1 MSRILRRPMFRGGRV
16 SRAGGGLSQFRQGY
30 EPGGEVMSIYDQVQ
44 EMVPMPEKA
53 KRKGLTVGDYLRIA
67 SSGLEILGAPSE
79 GSGFKGTLATASKP
93 LSKLGVDLGTSIDA
107 RDQKIEEDFQE
118 ALDKRTDLVT
128 SLTGAQAEMDIGKL
142 KAKGEKEFIVEQINS
157 YWQPLIDAESD
168 PDKKAELEKQK
179 RADTYNVIVLGED
192 VSDKYKILNNAEAY
206 EIAAD
211 NARAELESTINPKE
225 GRNWDRNDKG
235 YAELLA
241 QLTNKYLRLATK
253 FLQPDLA
260 QKDGGRIGKANGGM
274 MTEDVNV
281 MEQTPT
287 GMADVNVSET
297 ESVPTANTNEINI
310 SYQQL
315 RDRLPPE
322 ISDDIVLLLS
332 QSYEAFADFA
342 EIQTQAD
349 VNEFNIKY
357 NVQLF
362 LPQQSGA

>member
-16 SRAGGGLSQFRQGY
+16 AKAGGGLSQLRQGY
-30 EPGGEVMSIYDQVQ
+30 ADGREVMDIYSQI
-44 EMVPMPEKA
+44 EEKIPMPEKR
-53 KRKGLTVGDYLRIA
+53 KRQGLTVGDYLRIA

-79 GSGFKGTLATASKP
+79 GSGFKGTLASASKP
-93 LSKLGVDLGTSIDA
+93 LASLGVDLGTSIDA
-107 RDQKIEEDFQE
+107 RDQKIDEDYQK
-118 ALDKRTDLVT
+118 ALDDRTGLVT
-128 SLTGAQAEMDIGKL
+128 SLAGAQAEFDIGKM
-142 KAKGEKEFIVEQINS
+142 KAKGEKEFIVEQIDS
-157 YWQPLIDAESD
+157 YWQPLIDAE
-168 PDKKAELEKQK
+168 PDENKKAELEKQK

-206 EIAAD
+206 EIASD
-211 NARAELESTINPKE
+211 NARAELEAMINPE
-225 GRNWDRNDKG
+225 TGTNWKREDQG
-235 YAELLA
+235 YAEKIA
-241 QLTNKYLRLATK
+241 QLTNKYLRIATQ

-260 QKDGGRIGKANGGM
+260 NKDGGRIGKANGGM

-287 GMADVNVSET
+287 GMADVNVSAT
-297 ESVPTANTNEINI
+297 EPVPTASTNEINI
-310 SYQQL
+310 SYDQL